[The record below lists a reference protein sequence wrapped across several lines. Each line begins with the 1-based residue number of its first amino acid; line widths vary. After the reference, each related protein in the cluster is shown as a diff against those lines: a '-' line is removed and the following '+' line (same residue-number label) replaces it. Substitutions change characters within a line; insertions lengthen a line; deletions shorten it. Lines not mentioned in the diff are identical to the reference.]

1 MVGRTY
7 GGCTASA
14 PPSAARPPSASPSAM
29 CRRMVS
35 SWAGMVIGPIVD
47 SSSTPTFSFPTPTPS
62 RSMNWPATADAT

>member
-1 MVGRTY
+1 
-7 GGCTASA
+7 
-14 PPSAARPPSASPSAM
+14 
-29 CRRMVS
+29 MVS